1 MMEEFISRKDR
12 NRIERAITAAEKKT
26 SGEIIAV
33 VAESSDLYMFLPI
46 MWAAL
51 LALATPLIIFTFT
64 PWPWPT
70 AYVYTTQL
78 AVFAGAALAVQWWP
92 LRIALVPRAVKRS
105 RAHRQAMEQFLA
117 RNLHTTKERT
127 GVLIFVSA
135 AEHYAEVIADEG
147 IYKKVPP
154 KVWDEAVAGLTADIA
169 RGKVTEGFVTA
180 IELCGG
186 VLATHFPPGPH
197 DENELPNHLIVL
209 K

>member
-1 MMEEFISRKDR
+1 
-12 NRIERAITAAEKKT
+12 
-26 SGEIIAV
+26 
-33 VAESSDLYMFLPI
+33 

-154 KVWDEAVAGLTADIA
+154 EVWDEAVAGLSADIA
-169 RGKVTEGFVTA
+169 KGKVSDGFVTA
-180 IELCGG
+180 IKLCGG
-186 VLATHFPPGPH
+186 VLAKHFPPGLH